1 MQKSANGWTVL
12 SCSQGYL
19 PREAILAMEGVEIS
33 TQGQIASQVDP
44 RL

>member
-19 PREAILAMEGVEIS
+19 PREAILGMVGGEVSEG
-33 TQGQIASQVDP
+33 DP
-44 RL
+44 GLLVRR